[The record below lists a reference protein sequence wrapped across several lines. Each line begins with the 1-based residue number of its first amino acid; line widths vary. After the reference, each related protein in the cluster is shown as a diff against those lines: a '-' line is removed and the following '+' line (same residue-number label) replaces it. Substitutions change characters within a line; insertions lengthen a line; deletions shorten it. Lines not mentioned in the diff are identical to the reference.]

1 MNEPT
6 VLPLSESVWP
16 ARHPDRGPGTGG
28 VQSFGEAAPSFV
40 ADRLEDLLELRD
52 RARVRGYRALAQEYT
67 DRIVAEVWPDT
78 FGLNGPGGH
87 AA

>member
-1 MNEPT
+1 MTELTLAEAPY
-6 VLPLSESVWP
+6 PLRVAS
-16 ARHPDRGPGTGG
+16 GTADN
-28 VQSFGEAAPSFV
+28 VV
-40 ADRLEDLLELRD
+40 ARLEDLLELRD
-52 RARVRGYRALAQEYT
+52 RARIRGYRDLAEAYT